1 MPAVTAPTPQER
13 LAASRQAIVR
23 HMTRDSQSSDKRN
36 EREFDEAD
44 DEARTNEKGTWAVV
58 RGAMRSWWRHHPAS
72 AAFDLARP
80 VIGKLAQEQPFK
92 LLGIAAGIGVAAVV
106 LRPWRLVSLGGIALA
121 TLKSSQLSGVLLSML
136 SGAGQNPEPRENH
149 HD

>member
-1 MPAVTAPTPQER
+1 MPIVTAPTPQER

-23 HMTRDSQSSDKRN
+23 HMTRDSQSSDSRN

-44 DEARTNEKGTWAVV
+44 DAARTHAKGTWAVV

-80 VIGKLAQEQPFK
+80 VIDKLAQEQPFK
-92 LLGIAAGIGVAAVV
+92 LLGIAAGVGVAAVV

-136 SGAGQNPEPRENH
+136 SGTGQNSERQENH
-149 HD
+149 HG